1 MIENRLID
9 EEKLENYL
17 GGKDYSSLRIRQQ
30 RDKAIH
36 VAFEA
41 NCTRFSLIGPGRR
54 PSIGRKSKLNERNCR
69 TILPFFPLSRI
80 RAALSISIHRT
91 VVKRKIKKEG
101 RKGIT
106 IDHFYTSVR
115 AEEWKIFFYNI
126 LYAFLFTRE
135 MKFFRNSSWEQKG
148 LIGKNRYVSLY
159 MKNAL

>member
-17 GGKDYSSLRIRQQ
+17 GGKDYSSLRQQ

-115 AEEWKIFFYNI
+115 AEEWKI

-135 MKFFRNSSWEQKG
+135 IKFFRNSSWEQKG

>member
-9 EEKLENYL
+9 EKKLENYL

-115 AEEWKIFFYNI
+115 AEEWKI

-135 MKFFRNSSWEQKG
+135 IKFFRNSSWEQKG